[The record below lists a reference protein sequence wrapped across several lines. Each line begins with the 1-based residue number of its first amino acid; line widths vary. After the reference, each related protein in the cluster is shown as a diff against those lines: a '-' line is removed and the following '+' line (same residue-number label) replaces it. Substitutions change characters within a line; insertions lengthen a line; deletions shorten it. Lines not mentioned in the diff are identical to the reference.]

1 MAVSARTA
9 QRLAVHDPR
18 GYAPK
23 VEGKTLAPP
32 LATLEGKTLYLV
44 DGKFGN
50 GADRFIDQL
59 QAWFA
64 EHMPRVRTR
73 VIHWREPFADDP
85 DASREIQ
92 QNADAAVFGVGI

>member
-1 MAVSARTA
+1 LV
-9 QRLAVHDPR
+9 VHDPR
-18 GYAPK
+18 GYPPK
-23 VEGKTLAPP
+23 VERKTLAPP
-32 LATLEGKTLYLV
+32 LPTPEGKTLYLV

-59 QAWFA
+59 QAWFT
-64 EHMPRVRTR
+64 EHMPGVRTR

-85 DASREIQ
+85 EASREIQ

>member
-1 MAVSARTA
+1 VAVTARKA
-9 QRLAVHDPR
+9 QRLVVHDPR
-18 GYAPK
+18 GYPPK

-32 LATLEGKTLYLV
+32 LPTLEGKTLYLV

-59 QAWFA
+59 HAWFA
-64 EHMPRVRTR
+64 EHMPSVRTQ
-73 VIHWREPFADDP
+73 VIHWREPFAEDP
-85 DASREIQ
+85 EASRVIQ

>member
-1 MAVSARTA
+1 MAATAGTA
-9 QRLAVHDPR
+9 QRLVVHDPR
-18 GYAPK
+18 GYPPK

-32 LATLEGKTLYLV
+32 LQTLDGKTLYLV

-64 EHMPRVRTR
+64 EHMPSVRTQ

-85 DASREIQ
+85 EASREIQ
-92 QNADAAVFGVGI
+92 RSADAAVFGVGI

>member
-1 MAVSARTA
+1 MAVTPSTA

-18 GYAPK
+18 GYPPK
-23 VEGKTLAPP
+23 VQASTLAPP
-32 LATLEGKTLYLV
+32 LPTLDGKTLYLV

-59 QAWFA
+59 QVWFA
-64 EHMPRVRTR
+64 EHMPSVRTR

-92 QNADAAVFGVGI
+92 RNADAAVFGVGI

>member
-1 MAVSARTA
+1 VAVTARTA
-9 QRLAVHDPR
+9 QRLVVHDPR

-23 VEGKTLAPP
+23 VEGKALAPP
-32 LATLEGKTLYLV
+32 LPTLEGKTLYLV

-59 QAWFA
+59 QTWFA
-64 EHMPRVRTR
+64 EQMPSVRTR

-85 DASREIQ
+85 EASREIQ